1 MYIICMTPA
10 KFIFQILVFLV
21 LSMTF
26 FLFCININN
35 IIIITIAKKVTDR
48 PLEILRRG
56 GSTKKNISAR
66 DNLMEKIHA
75 CNLTLKN
82 IHAIA

>member
-1 MYIICMTPA
+1 MTPA

-21 LSMTF
+21 LSMSF

-75 CNLTLKN
+75 CNLSLKN

>member
-1 MYIICMTPA
+1 MTPA
-10 KFIFQILVFLV
+10 QFIFQTLVFLV
-21 LSMTF
+21 LSMSF

-35 IIIITIAKKVTDR
+35 IIIITIAKKVMDR
-48 PLEILRRG
+48 PLEILRG

-66 DNLMEKIHA
+66 DDLMEKIHA

>member
-1 MYIICMTPA
+1 MTPA

-21 LSMTF
+21 LSMSF

-56 GSTKKNISAR
+56 GEYQKKY
-66 DNLMEKIHA
+66 
-75 CNLTLKN
+75 
-82 IHAIA
+82 

>member
-1 MYIICMTPA
+1 MYIKCMTPA
-10 KFIFQILVFLV
+10 QFIFQTLVFLV
-21 LSMTF
+21 LSTSF

-48 PLEILRRG
+48 PLEILRG
-56 GSTKKNISAR
+56 GGVQKKNISAR

>member
-21 LSMTF
+21 LSMSF

-75 CNLTLKN
+75 CNLTLTN
-82 IHAIA
+82 IRAIA

>member
-1 MYIICMTPA
+1 MTPA

-21 LSMTF
+21 LSMSF

-35 IIIITIAKKVTDR
+35 IIIIITIAKKVTDR

-56 GSTKKNISAR
+56 GGVPKKI
-66 DNLMEKIHA
+66 LVQGI
-75 CNLTLKN
+75 
-82 IHAIA
+82 I

>member
-21 LSMTF
+21 LSMSF

>member
-1 MYIICMTPA
+1 MYDPSPIYLPDLG
-10 KFIFQILVFLV
+10 IFSVV
-21 LSMTF
+21 NVF

>member
-1 MYIICMTPA
+1 MYIKCMTPA
-10 KFIFQILVFLV
+10 QFIFQTLVFLV
-21 LSMTF
+21 LSMSF
-26 FLFCININN
+26 FLLCININN

-48 PLEILRRG
+48 PLEILRG

-82 IHAIA
+82 IHATA

>member
-1 MYIICMTPA
+1 MTPA
-10 KFIFQILVFLV
+10 QFIFQTLVFLV
-21 LSMTF
+21 LSMSF

-56 GSTKKNISAR
+56 GEYQKNISAR

>member
-1 MYIICMTPA
+1 MYIKCMTPA
-10 KFIFQILVFLV
+10 KFIFQTLVFLV
-21 LSMTF
+21 LSMSF

-48 PLEILRRG
+48 PLEILRG

-82 IHAIA
+82 IHATA

>member
-1 MYIICMTPA
+1 MTPA
-10 KFIFQILVFLV
+10 QFIFQTLVFLV
-21 LSMTF
+21 LSMSF

-35 IIIITIAKKVTDR
+35 IIIITIAKKVMDR
-48 PLEILRRG
+48 PLEILRG

>member
-1 MYIICMTPA
+1 MYIKCMTPA
-10 KFIFQILVFLV
+10 QFIFQTLVFLV
-21 LSMTF
+21 LSMSF

-48 PLEILRRG
+48 PLEILRG
-56 GSTKKNISAR
+56 GSTKKNISSAR

>member
-1 MYIICMTPA
+1 MTPA

-21 LSMTF
+21 LSMSF

-48 PLEILRRG
+48 PLEILRRRGG

>member
-1 MYIICMTPA
+1 M
-10 KFIFQILVFLV
+10 
-21 LSMTF
+21 
-26 FLFCININN
+26 
-35 IIIITIAKKVTDR
+35 DR
-48 PLEILRRG
+48 PLEILRG
-56 GSTKKNISAR
+56 GGGKYKKNISAR

>member
-1 MYIICMTPA
+1 MYIKCMTPA
-10 KFIFQILVFLV
+10 QFIFQTLVFLV
-21 LSMTF
+21 LSMSF

-48 PLEILRRG
+48 PLEILRG
-56 GSTKKNISAR
+56 GSTKKNIIAR

>member
-1 MYIICMTPA
+1 MTPA

>member
-1 MYIICMTPA
+1 M
-10 KFIFQILVFLV
+10 
-21 LSMTF
+21 SF
-26 FLFCININN
+26 FLFRININN
-35 IIIITIAKKVTDR
+35 NIIITIAKKVMDR
-48 PLEILRRG
+48 PLEILRG
-56 GSTKKNISAR
+56 GKYKKNISAR

>member
-1 MYIICMTPA
+1 MTPA
-10 KFIFQILVFLV
+10 QFIFQTLVFLV

-48 PLEILRRG
+48 PLEILRGVG
-56 GSTKKNISAR
+56 GVQKKY
-66 DNLMEKIHA
+66 
-75 CNLTLKN
+75 
-82 IHAIA
+82 

>member
-1 MYIICMTPA
+1 MTPA

-21 LSMTF
+21 LSMSF

>member
-1 MYIICMTPA
+1 MYIKCMTPA
-10 KFIFQILVFLV
+10 QFIFQTLVFLV
-21 LSMTF
+21 LSMSF

-48 PLEILRRG
+48 PLEILRG

-66 DNLMEKIHA
+66 DNLMEKIPA

>member
-1 MYIICMTPA
+1 M
-10 KFIFQILVFLV
+10 
-21 LSMTF
+21 SF
-26 FLFCININN
+26 FLFRINIYNN
-35 IIIITIAKKVTDR
+35 IIITIAKKVMDR
-48 PLEILRRG
+48 PLEILRG
-56 GSTKKNISAR
+56 GGKSKKNISAR

>member
-1 MYIICMTPA
+1 MYIKCMTPA
-10 KFIFQILVFLV
+10 QFIFQTLVFLV
-21 LSMTF
+21 LSMSF

-48 PLEILRRG
+48 PLEILRG

-66 DNLMEKIHA
+66 DNLLEKIHA
-75 CNLTLKN
+75 RNLTLKN

>member
-1 MYIICMTPA
+1 MYIKCMTPA
-10 KFIFQILVFLV
+10 KFIFQTLVFLV
-21 LSMTF
+21 LSMSF

-48 PLEILRRG
+48 PLEILRG

>member
-1 MYIICMTPA
+1 MYIKCMTPA
-10 KFIFQILVFLV
+10 QFIFQTLVFLV
-21 LSMTF
+21 LSMSF

-48 PLEILRRG
+48 PLEILRG

-66 DNLMEKIHA
+66 DNLMEKFMHA
-75 CNLTLKN
+75 T
-82 IHAIA
+82 

>member
-1 MYIICMTPA
+1 MTPA
-10 KFIFQILVFLV
+10 KFIFQTLVFLV
-21 LSMTF
+21 LSMSF

-48 PLEILRRG
+48 PLEILRG